1 MNIPKRR
8 AVGGAL
14 YMFSVEYLSL
24 NVSSDTSLNA
34 LLSESV
40 VRVVIKLPF
49 GAYIDNHE
57 LCTVLKCTKKKR
69 SQIMFYST

>member
-14 YMFSVEYLSL
+14 HMFSVEYLSL

-49 GAYIDNHE
+49 GAYIDIHE
-57 LCTVLKCTKKKR
+57 LSTVLKCTKKR
-69 SQIMFYST
+69 SQIMFCST